1 MVTVTN
7 TWGKM
12 ITSRFNDIL
21 SKEKVTKEYFQRVRK
36 IWSSELY
43 TNNKVRS
50 QNIFAIPVITPTFGI
65 INRTKEK
72 LNRPENYS
80 HQ

>member
-7 TWGKM
+7 TWGKTK
-12 ITSRFNDIL
+12 TSRFNDIL

-43 TNNKVRS
+43 TNNKVTS